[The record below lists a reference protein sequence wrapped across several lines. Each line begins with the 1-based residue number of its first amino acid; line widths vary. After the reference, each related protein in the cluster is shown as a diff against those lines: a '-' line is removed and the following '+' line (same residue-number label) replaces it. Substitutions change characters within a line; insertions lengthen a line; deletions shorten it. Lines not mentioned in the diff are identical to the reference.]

1 MAYEQGSGM
10 GVWLNPATSKVPV
23 GFTQASTG
31 APAVGPSFKTM
42 PDPTQALMGITDT
55 MYQRG
60 KNNAIAKPIGIDEL
74 TGATIYEAHPDHEIY
89 GLSPLPEGNNVYKH
103 NLPIFHERFKYNQ
116 KIQEAAKLAEE
127 QKLAEEAKAA
137 KDESVF
143 NSTDTLTLT
152 PAKDKTNELL
162 AEKEKAKL
170 DIEALNK
177 IIAKQ
182 TFPPTSQQLA
192 KMEELSKIIEGGD
205 VGLFNLLE
213 QLTEIG
219 PEREDMEYGYFK
231 NRTNDGY
238 SWGWRR
244 KNKDKSA
251 INDFSF
257 EDYLDE
263 TKRQFEDAGN
273 TIKAW
278 WQN

>member
-42 PDPTQALMGITDT
+42 PDPTQALMGIADT

-60 KNNAIAKPIGIDEL
+60 KNNAIAKPIGIDKL
-74 TGATIYEAHPDHEIY
+74 TGATIYEAHPDSKIY

-103 NLPIFHERFKYNQ
+103 DLPIFHERFKYNE
-116 KIQEAAKLAEE
+116 KVKEAARLEEEKRIAEE
-127 QKLAEEAKAA
+127 KKKEEEK
-137 KDESVF
+137 SVF
-143 NSTDTLTLT
+143 NNTDTLTLT
-152 PAKDKTNELL
+152 PAQDKTEELL
-162 AEKEKAKL
+162 VKKEQAKK

-177 IIAKQ
+177 IISKQ
-182 TFPPTSQQLA
+182 TFPPTPDQIA

-205 VGLFNLLE
+205 VGLLNLLE
-213 QLTEIG
+213 QLTEVG

-244 KNKDKSA
+244 KNQDNA
-251 INDFSF
+251 MWDYNFS
-257 EDYLDE
+257 DYLDE
-263 TKRQFEDAGN
+263 TKRQFGDAGKV
-273 TIKAW
+273 IKAW